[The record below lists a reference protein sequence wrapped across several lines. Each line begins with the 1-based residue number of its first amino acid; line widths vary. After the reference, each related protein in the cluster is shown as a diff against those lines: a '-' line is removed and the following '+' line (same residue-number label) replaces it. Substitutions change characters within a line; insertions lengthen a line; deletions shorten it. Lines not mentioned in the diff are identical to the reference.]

1 MAYDFDEIQEEIE
14 QENFFEKVRK
24 WIPFFF
30 GFAVLALL
38 ITGGY
43 LWYDYA
49 QRKRLH
55 EYERLYHT
63 ALGALAK
70 KDFSVAREKL
80 NNLATIQTYPL
91 LSLFRKL
98 IFDQADVSE
107 GYRFLAMLQLAKLD
121 QDDYQTT
128 LSQGVF
134 RRIAQ
139 RYETLLETQ
148 KINPSLEF
156 FFKGALDLLS
166 MNEGKQ
172 DSELKSFINTRFFS
186 PRNAWSVIGIES
198 KALWAYLEK
207 KPKETQTYF
216 LKWIEENGA

>member
-1 MAYDFDEIQEEIE
+1 M
-14 QENFFEKVRK
+14 
-24 WIPFFF
+24 
-30 GFAVLALL
+30 
-38 ITGGY
+38 
-43 LWYDYA
+43 
-49 QRKRLH
+49 H

-128 LSQGVF
+128 LSQEVF

-186 PRNAWSVIGIES
+186 PHNAWSVIGIES

-207 KPKETQTYF
+207 KPKKTQAYF
-216 LKWIEENGA
+216 LKWIEKTGHNGLVPQFSARGAEVAIPISHEIP